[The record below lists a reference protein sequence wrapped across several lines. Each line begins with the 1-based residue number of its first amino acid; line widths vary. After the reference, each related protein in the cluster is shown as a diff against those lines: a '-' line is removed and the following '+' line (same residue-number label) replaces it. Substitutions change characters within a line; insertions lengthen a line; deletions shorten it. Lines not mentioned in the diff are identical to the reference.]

1 MDFAEP
7 YPDPACMMAYSH
19 DGFGLGHLRRN
30 TNIATRFVRTT
41 PRSNALLLM
50 GCPPGAFFG
59 APAGIDFIKV
69 PSIVKI
75 AAESYRPLNL
85 RISLQKMKALRAS
98 LIQKTA
104 EVFKPHLFLVDH
116 VPTGVWA
123 ELLPTLQMLRDQEDS
138 PRIVLGMR
146 DIVDAP
152 EVVRELWRRENV
164 YEAISNYYD
173 EVLIYGC
180 KNVFDTASEYWL
192 DAKLP
197 GRIRYCGYVCSEE
210 PLKSK
215 DRIRDELQI
224 TKDKLIVVMA
234 GGGGDAYPMLRAC
247 IDAFRLLAKDAPCE
261 AIFIVGPL
269 MDPEQNE
276 CLRREAEGLR
286 VRVLSH
292 TYENLSYMNA
302 ADLVI
307 TMGGYNSLTEAL
319 SLKKKAL
326 VIPRAGPRAEQIMR
340 AKLFEERG
348 LIDVVY
354 PHELSP
360 ERVAKRLIEDLERD
374 DYPAPNEDVKMDG
387 AAQASLRLSE
397 LLSQRV
403 YGHTV

>member
-1 MDFAEP
+1 
-7 YPDPACMMAYSH
+7 MAYSH

-30 TNIATRFVRTT
+30 TNIASRFVRTT
-41 PRSNALLLM
+41 PGSNALLLL
-50 GCPPGAFFG
+50 GCPAGAFFL

-85 RISLQKMKALRAS
+85 RIGLQKMKELRAT
-98 LIQKTA
+98 LIRQAA

-123 ELLPTLQMLRDQEDS
+123 ELLPTLQMLRDQEDP

-152 EVVRELWRRENV
+152 EVVRELWRRENI

-180 KNVFDTASEYWL
+180 KNVFDTAAEYGL

-210 PLKSK
+210 PLKCK
-215 DRIRDELQI
+215 DQIRHELQV
-224 TKDKLIVVMA
+224 TKDKLIVVTA
-234 GGGGDAYPMLRAC
+234 GGGGDAYPMLHTC
-247 IDAFRLLAKDAPCE
+247 IGAFRLLPKDAPCE

-269 MDPEQNE
+269 MDPEENQR
-276 CLRREAEGLR
+276 LKREAEGLR

-292 TYENLSYMNA
+292 ASENLSYMNA

-307 TMGGYNSLTEAL
+307 TMGGYNSLTEVL

-360 ERVAKRLIEDLERD
+360 ERVAQRVIEDLERD
-374 DYPAPNEDVKMDG
+374 DYPASNQDVKTDG
-387 AAQASLRLSE
+387 AAQASLCLSE
-397 LLSQRV
+397 LLTQRV
-403 YGHTV
+403 YGDTI